1 MDKEERWDNYITER
15 LDIETGNFRNLSEL
29 ALLFAVF
36 LKENRVSK
44 LLDLG
49 CGLGRHMHYFTH
61 KGFKV
66 IGCDISEKTLVAAEK
81 LAIDQG
87 LKMDFIRGDYIDLP
101 FYNSIFPAVLAIST
115 IHHDFP
121 ESIYRGL
128 KEIHRVMTPGGFF
141 AFDPL
146 STGDGWFGNGRALG
160 DKLFLI
166 HKIPHYF
173 FDRKELE
180 TLLER
185 LYFEIL
191 SLSITRYPL
200 PESEGEGNQ
209 FREKFHIIV
218 KKIQP
223 KKLYGP
229 PIRRPLL

>member
-1 MDKEERWDNYITER
+1 MDKEERWDNYIIER
-15 LDIETGNFRNLSEL
+15 LDIEMDNFKNLSPL
-29 ALLFAVF
+29 APVFADF
-36 LKENRVSK
+36 LKEKGVNK

-49 CGLGRHMHYFTH
+49 CGLGRHMHYFTLE
-61 KGFKV
+61 GFKV

-81 LAIDQG
+81 LASEND

-101 FYNSIFPAVLAIST
+101 FYNSIFPAVLSIST

-146 STGDGWFGNGRALG
+146 TTGDGWFASGRPLG

-173 FDRKELE
+173 FDRKEIE

-185 LYFEIL
+185 LYFEIVSF
-191 SLSITRYPL
+191 SLARYPL
-200 PESEGEGNQ
+200 AEGEGNL
-209 FREKFHIIV
+209 FREKFHIIA

-223 KKLYGP
+223 RKLYGP
-229 PIRRPLL
+229 SVRRPLL